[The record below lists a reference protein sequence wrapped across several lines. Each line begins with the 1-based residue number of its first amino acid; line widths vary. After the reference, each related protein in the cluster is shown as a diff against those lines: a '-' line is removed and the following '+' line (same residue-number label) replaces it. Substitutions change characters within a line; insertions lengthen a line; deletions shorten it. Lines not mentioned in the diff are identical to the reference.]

1 MNKLQQQSVKSY
13 IMQTPLITMVVL
25 RYLVILLMFTVV
37 ICNCIL
43 TCNINNNFF
52 IL

>member
-1 MNKLQQQSVKSY
+1 MYKLQQESVKFY
-13 IMQTPLITMVVL
+13 TMQTPSITMVVL
-25 RYLVILLMFTVV
+25 RYLVNLSMFTVV

-52 IL
+52 I